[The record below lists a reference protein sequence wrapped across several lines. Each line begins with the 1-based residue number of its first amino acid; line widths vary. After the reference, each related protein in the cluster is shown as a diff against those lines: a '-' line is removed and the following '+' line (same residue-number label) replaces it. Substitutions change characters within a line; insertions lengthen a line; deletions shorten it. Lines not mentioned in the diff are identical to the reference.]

1 MSKTRQVLNVGDLAP
16 DFTLPAHSGGE
27 ISLHDFRGEKPVVI
41 YFYPRDN
48 TPGCTKEACSFR
60 DLSREFAEAGAVIFG
75 VSPDSLLSHQKFAE
89 RQHLTFP
96 LLSDEGGKVATQYGA
111 YGEKSLAGRKYQ
123 GNFRITYLIDDAG
136 KIAAVWP
143 QVTVEGHAD
152 EVLAAVRELNQ
163 SHGGSPGEG

>member
-75 VSPDSLLSHQKFAE
+75 VSPDSLHSHQKFAE

-96 LLSDEGGKVATQYGA
+96 LLSDEG
-111 YGEKSLAGRKYQ
+111 
-123 GNFRITYLIDDAG
+123 
-136 KIAAVWP
+136 
-143 QVTVEGHAD
+143 
-152 EVLAAVRELNQ
+152 
-163 SHGGSPGEG
+163 